1 MAKKDDQITGS
12 KGDPAVT
19 DGQLPE
25 GRKSPDVLPLP
36 EPPPARVS
44 SADAPVGSAPPAP
57 RAARFGEG
65 KEGRAARRERG
76 VAGARAGFFE
86 RTAQFLRDVRA
97 ELKRVAWP
105 TPTEVK
111 NTTIITIIAVI
122 FFAIYLFAVDRGL
135 TFLITQLERFVSW
148 LLGAV

>member
-1 MAKKDDQITGS
+1 MAKKDDEITGG

-25 GRKSPDVLPLP
+25 RREAPVLPLP
-36 EPPPARVS
+36 EPPPGRVS
-44 SADAPVGSAPPAP
+44 SSGVADAAAPPAP

-65 KEGRAARRERG
+65 AEGRGARRERG

-86 RTAQFLRDVRA
+86 RTAQFLHDVRA

-105 TPTEVK
+105 TATEVK

-122 FFAIYLFAVDRGL
+122 FFAVYLYVVDRGL
-135 TFLITQLERFVSW
+135 TFLITQLERFVNW
-148 LLGAV
+148 LLGGA